1 MKKTIVLGITSGI
14 AAYKSLELVKLLREA
29 TINVQV
35 IMTQHATQMIPPAE
49 FEKVSGNTVHRDL
62 FDNTFDYKNILKQR
76 TVDHI
81 SLADQAD
88 VLVIAP
94 ATANTLAKLAHGLA
108 DDFLTTMTLATTA
121 PIILCPSMN
130 VHMWNNPVVQDNIT
144 KLKRLG
150 YIIIPPTSGMLAC
163 GYEGMGKLVDVTV
176 IKDEI
181 ITQLSITQS
190 LKGKTVIVTAGGTI
204 EPIDAVR
211 AITNRS
217 SGKMGIAIAEELFLR
232 GANVIL
238 LRAERAVKSRYLIQE
253 KTFITALELEKLMGN
268 YIKHADMIIHAAAVS
283 DFSVDQTNGKI
294 SSDKTKIIQLHPRKK
309 ILDAIK
315 KLYPKTLLVACKAE
329 HGLSEK
335 KLIEKT
341 QKRLKESNAD
351 VIIANDISKKTQG
364 FESDYNEVIIVAK
377 NGDIQKVSLAEKSV
391 VAKQIIDYLV
401 KNVV

>member
-14 AAYKSLELVKLLREA
+14 AAYKSLDLIKILKEENLDVHVVMTEKA
-29 TINVQV
+29 T
-35 IMTQHATQMIPPAE
+35 HMIALNE
-49 FEKVSGNTVHRDL
+49 FEKVSGNIVHRDL
-62 FDNTFDYKNILKQR
+62 FEDAFDYKTILKLR
-76 TVDHI
+76 TVEHI

-130 VHMWNNPVVQDNIT
+130 VHMWNNPIVQENII
-144 KLKRLG
+144 KLKMLG

-163 GYEGMGKLVDVTV
+163 GYEGMGKLVDITV

-181 ITQLSITQS
+181 TKQLSLTKS
-190 LKGKTVIVTAGGTI
+190 LHGKTVIVTAGGTI

-217 SGKMGIAIAEELFLR
+217 SGKMGVALAEEVYLR
-232 GANVIL
+232 GANVVL
-238 LRAERAVKSRYLIQE
+238 LRAEKSVKPRYLMQE
-253 KTFITALELEKLMGN
+253 KTFTTAEELENLITEH
-268 YIKHADMIIHAAAVS
+268 IKNADMIIHAAAVS
-283 DFSVDQTNGKI
+283 DFTVSQTNGKI
-294 SSDKTKIIQLHPRKK
+294 SSKKIETIQLHPRKK
-309 ILDAIK
+309 ILDSIK
-315 KLYPKTLLVACKAE
+315 KLHPKILLIACKAE
-329 HGLSEK
+329 SGLSEK
-335 KLIEKT
+335 ALIKKS

-351 VIIANDISKKTQG
+351 VIVANDISKKTQG
-364 FESDYNEVIIVAK
+364 FESDHNEVTIVAK
-377 NGDIQKVSLAEKSV
+377 NGDIQHISLAKKTV

-401 KNVV
+401 KNFV